1 MVDLANRIVVERVRG
16 LGERLYSVAYHPARK
31 GVVAIGGKRTIELVN
46 KLKQL
51 GLLGD
56 ELLHTT
62 NGKEYITKEQVR
74 VEVEEALTEAGGRMP
89 LVSPSRGDGIRGDK
103 LCAL

>member
-1 MVDLANRIVVERVRG
+1 M
-16 LGERLYSVAYHPARK
+16 
-31 GVVAIGGKRTIELVN
+31 ELVN

-62 NGKEYITKEQVR
+62 NGKEYITKEQVAR
-74 VEVEEALTEAGGRMP
+74 EVKQAVAEAGGRIP
-89 LVSPSRGDGIRGDK
+89 LVSMACSIALQGGRGKCCCQSAVTAADWEAGAGKESSGRQTR
-103 LCAL
+103 